1 MQPARVSPDVRALT
15 LVSFTYLSTPR
26 PHRPMN
32 GHRHVLRLALLL
44 CTPTL
49 MNAQAATCT
58 LTGPAAVRGFAAD
71 ACQKGTD
78 IFAFVMPQFAQAL
91 SGGGAILGTANTL
104 GGLGKFSLNVRV
116 SAVEGR
122 VPDIDALRL
131 NATGVQATQL
141 ATKESP
147 VPAPAVDVGV
157 GIFKGFRAGRTQLFS
172 LDGMV
177 NIAYL
182 PDVDVEELKL
192 VVPGE
197 RFKFGYGGRLGLT
210 RDGKLVPAISASYIR
225 RELPTSDISADFEGG
240 TGGTD
245 RIALSGFSV
254 TTEAMRLSISKKMAF
269 LEIGGGVGRDTYE
282 TQLNISA
289 TIDEGGNTGTAST
302 TFAQQLK
309 RDIVYVSAAFNL
321 PLLKLAAE
329 VGQATGGA
337 AVRTVNS
344 FVDGGEGAARRF
356 ASVGVRVSF

>member
-1 MQPARVSPDVRALT
+1 MNASRCAIRHVHLHFRRAVTSVVL
-15 LVSFTYLSTPR
+15 LVSGPA
-26 PHRPMN
+26 
-32 GHRHVLRLALLL
+32 LAG
-44 CTPTL
+44 
-49 MNAQAATCT
+49 AQAATCT
-58 LTGPAAVRGFAAD
+58 LTGPTAVRGFAAD

-131 NATGVQATQL
+131 SATGAQPSQL
-141 ATKESP
+141 ATLASP

-157 GIFKGFRAGRTQLFS
+157 GIFKGFRAGLTRVFS

-177 NIAYL
+177 NVAYL

-197 RFKFGYGGRLGLT
+197 RLKLGYGGRLGLT
-210 RDGKLVPAISASYIR
+210 RDAKLVPAISASYIR
-225 RELPTSDISADFEGG
+225 RELPTSDITADFEGG

-254 TTEAMRLSISKKMAF
+254 TTEAIRVSISKKLGF

-344 FVDGGEGAARRF
+344 FVDGGEGKARRF
-356 ASVGVRVSF
+356 ASAGVRVSF